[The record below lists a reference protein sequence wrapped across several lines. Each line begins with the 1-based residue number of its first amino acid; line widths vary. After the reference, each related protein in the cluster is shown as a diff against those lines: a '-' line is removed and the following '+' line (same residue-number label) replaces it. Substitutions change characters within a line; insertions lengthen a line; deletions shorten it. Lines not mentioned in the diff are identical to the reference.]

1 MIKAE
6 QILVEKL
13 SLEITIDSP
22 EAIRKAYMLK

>member
-13 SLEITIDSP
+13 SLEITTGLP
-22 EAIRKAYMLK
+22 EAIRKAFMLK